1 MVQRMATELFLGAF
15 LLSLLVSHPLAAQG
29 QDRSQRF
36 LYPKS
41 DGQLVYAPDA
51 LGNRV
56 PDYSRCGFQSGNAPL
71 PDVQAVVLI
80 ESMEGD
86 ATATLQK
93 AIDYVSDLPLNMDG
107 IRGAVLLGPG
117 DFYVDGQLSI
127 RRSGVALRGS
137 RIGTTIHATGRDR
150 RTLIRICGAGK
161 PQLGHEVSIADN
173 YVAVGTAQLKVADAV
188 PWHVGSEVVVTHPST
203 QEWIASIGMNQFPT
217 DDKGSWLDW
226 KARSM
231 DVHWERTIQEIDG
244 KNITFDAPLTCSID
258 AKLTTG
264 AIRSIEWP
272 DRIERIGVE
281 SLRLVSVSNSSN
293 PKDEDHSWDAIGI
306 EKACDV
312 WVRDVTTT
320 GFAGSSVSILET
332 AKRVS
337 VVRCTSSSPISEHA
351 AGRRRTFYTCGQQTL
366 FQECQADSGRNDFA
380 VGYLAAGPN
389 AFVDCRASNAQSFS
403 GPIESWATGVLY
415 DNITMD
421 GGGLSLT
428 NREIDGQGIGW
439 TTANS
444 LLWQCSA
451 PIITCRNPPGHQ
463 NWAIGCWGGFIG
475 DGYWKS
481 MNEFVKP
488 ESLYRTQHA
497 QRMEPSLSLIILN
510 ANPVSTKFNEVAL
523 ADQQRSKK
531 AMAAMRPPISSVN
544 SQSLSIRNGWLCV
557 GDKIVTGN
565 RMGTMWWRGS
575 MLPSRISEFGVG
587 VTRFVPGRT
596 GAGFTDDL
604 DELTD
609 SMVEYHQAILEHHW
623 GLWYDRRRD
632 DHEMIRRIN
641 GEVWA
646 PFYEQPWARSGQGLA
661 WDGLS
666 KYDLEAFNP
675 WYFSRLCEFASQC
688 ESKGRI
694 LLHQMYFQ
702 HNVLEAGAHWADFPW
717 RSANCLQPVGFPEP
731 PAYANNKRIFQADEF
746 YDVEHPVRRALH
758 SAYIQHCLTNM
769 LEHKNV
775 VFSIGEEFTGPASFV
790 RFWLETIAEWKK
802 DHPEASALIC
812 LGCTQDVQDEILADE
827 RLNPLV
833 QIIDLKYWW
842 YTADGSLYAP
852 PGGANLA
859 PRQQLREWKGNKSR
873 SDMQT
878 ARQIHEVR
886 LRFPDKA
893 ILCPIPTKNSW
904 ATIAA
909 GGSIPNRNP
918 LIAENIFA
926 TLPQLS
932 PMESLQGSRFG
943 LALFGEKYLVYG
955 EGDDSLTLS
964 LASFGKEFSGQWL
977 DPISGAVVR
986 EIRVAKGIDFEETPP
1001 SSGAHL
1007 LWLESQ

>member
-1 MVQRMATELFLGAF
+1 MVQRMATELFFVAL
-15 LLSLLVSHPLAAQG
+15 LLSPLVSDPLAAQG
-29 QDRSQRF
+29 TDRSQRF
-36 LYPKS
+36 LYPGS
-41 DGQLVYAPDA
+41 DGQLIYVPDS

-56 PDYSRCGFQSGNAPL
+56 PDYSHCGFRGGNASL
-71 PDVQAVVLI
+71 PNVHAMVLV

-93 AIDYVSDLPLNMDG
+93 AIDTVSDLPLNAAG

-117 DFYVDGQLSI
+117 EFYVEGQLSI

-137 RIGTTIHATGRDR
+137 RTGTTIHATGRNR
-150 RTLIRICGAGK
+150 RTLIRIIGAGK
-161 PQLGHEVSIADN
+161 PKLGHELPIADN
-173 YVAVGTAQLKVADAV
+173 YVAVGTAQLNVAEAV
-188 PWHVGSEVVVTHPST
+188 TWNVGSDVVITHPST
-203 QEWIASIGMNQFPT
+203 QEWIASIGMNRFPT

-226 KARSM
+226 KARTM
-231 DVHWERTIQEIDG
+231 DVQWERTIQKIDC
-244 KNITFDAPLTCSID
+244 KTITLDAPLTCSID

-264 AIRSIEWP
+264 TIRSFDWP

-293 PKDEDHSWDAIGI
+293 PKDEDHAWDAIGI

-312 WVRDVTTT
+312 WVRDVATI
-320 GFAGSSVSILET
+320 GFAGSSVSILES

-337 VVRCTSSSPISEHA
+337 VVRCISSAPVSEHA

-366 FQECQADSGRNDFA
+366 FQACLADSGRHDFA

-415 DNITMD
+415 DNTTMD

-439 TTANS
+439 STANS

-463 NWAIGCWGGFIG
+463 NWAIGCWGGFVG
-475 DGYWKS
+475 DGHWKS

-488 ESLYRTQHA
+488 ESLYRAQHA
-497 QRMEPSLSLIILN
+497 QRMEPSLSQLILN
-510 ANPVSTKFNEVAL
+510 ANPVSLEFNQVAPS
-523 ADQQRSKK
+523 DQQRSER
-531 AMAAMRPPISSVN
+531 AMAAVQPTKSSIKP
-544 SQSLSIRNGWLCV
+544 QSLSIRNGWLCID
-557 GDKIVTGN
+557 DKIATGN
-565 RMGTMWWRGS
+565 RVGTMWWRGS
-575 MLPSRISEFGVG
+575 MLPSRMSEFGVG
-587 VTRFVPGRT
+587 VTRFAPGRT
-596 GAGFTDDL
+596 GKGFTDDL

-609 SMVEYHQAILEHHW
+609 LMVENNQVILEHHW

-632 DHEMIRRIN
+632 DHEMIRRID
-641 GEVWA
+641 GEAWA

-666 KYDLEAFNP
+666 KYDLETFNP
-675 WYFSRLCEFASQC
+675 WYFSRLREFATQC
-688 ESKGRI
+688 DAKGRI

-731 PAYANNKRIFQADEF
+731 PAYANKKRIFQADEF
-746 YDVEHPVRRALH
+746 YDVDHPVRRALH
-758 SAYIQHCLTNM
+758 VAYIRQCLSNM

-790 RFWLETIAEWKK
+790 RFWLETIAEWKQ
-802 DHPEASALIC
+802 DYPNASPHIC

-827 RLNPLV
+827 RLNSLV

-886 LRFPDKA
+886 QKFPVKA
-893 ILCPIPTKNSW
+893 ILSPIPTKNIW

-909 GGSIPNRNP
+909 GGSIPSRNP
-918 LIAENIFA
+918 LVSEKIFA

-932 PMESLQGSRFG
+932 PMESLPGSRFG
-943 LALFGEKYLVYG
+943 LAKAGEKYLVYG
-955 EGDDSLTLS
+955 DDNDSLRLP

-977 DPISGAVVR
+977 DANSGVVVR

-1001 SSGAHL
+1001 SSGVHL
-1007 LWLESQ
+1007 LWLESR